1 MMQFT
6 FLRFLGDTLLSY
18 EQLNESPSSVNIST
32 DSCVE
37 TTIEENDDD
46 LFHSCDSFPV
56 RHQQQKIALK
66 KAAQYKD
73 TTIRKKVA

>member
-1 MMQFT
+1 MQFI
-6 FLRFLGDTLLSY
+6 FLRFLCDTLLSY
-18 EQLNESPSSVNIST
+18 EQLNESYSSVNIST

-46 LFHSCDSFPV
+46 LFQSCDSFQV

-66 KAAQYKD
+66 KK
-73 TTIRKKVA
+73 TI